1 MQYIKKDMGSYNL
14 HIIPTKKYKTIT
26 MKVLFHSPIIK
37 EEITMRNILSDI
49 LLQSTKKYSSKREMI
64 IESENLYAVDIY
76 NNTQRW
82 GNYVL
87 TSFILQ
93 GLKDEYTE
101 EGNFEKAIEFLSE
114 ILFNPDVTSNA
125 FQNEKLELVKN
136 NCEVT
141 MKSIKEDPQGYANIR
156 LKEAYDKTGPISY
169 RMIGYQED
177 LERVNNKNLYQYYK
191 KMIENDFVDIFI
203 VGDVEVENCISMIKK
218 YFKFRKVKKKK
229 ISYEVKPKITR
240 KKLIAKEQN
249 QTTQSRLAIACS
261 IGTLK
266 EQEKNYALVLANI
279 ILGGGIDSKLFQKV
293 REKYS
298 LCYTIYSTVS
308 KLDNTLVIQAGIDR
322 ESYEKTTELITKILE
337 SMKKGSFS
345 VKDIK
350 TAKEYYASSIKTI
363 EENPMNVIREIQTEE
378 ILGIEPYEERM
389 KKIEKITKKQII
401 KVLKKIKID
410 TVYLLEGDKS

>member
-49 LLQSTKKYSSKREMI
+49 LLQSTSQYSSKREMI
-64 IESENLYAVDIY
+64 IESEELYAIDIY

-82 GNYVL
+82 GNYIL

-93 GLKDEYTE
+93 CLNDEYTE
-101 EGNFEKAIEFLSE
+101 IGNFEKAVEFFSK
-114 ILFNPDVTSNA
+114 ILFSPNITSNA

-141 MKSIKEDPQGYANIR
+141 IKSIKEDSEGYAAIR

-169 RMIGYQED
+169 RMIGYQKD
-177 LERVNNKNLYQYYK
+177 LEKVNTKNLYQYYK

-203 VGDVEVENCISMIKK
+203 VGDVEEEKIVPMIKK

-229 ISYEVKPKITR
+229 ESYEIKPKVTR
-240 KKLIAKEQN
+240 KKLLTKEEH

-261 IGTLK
+261 VGKLNDN
-266 EQEKNYALVLANI
+266 EKNYAFVLANLI
-279 ILGGGIDSKLFQKV
+279 FGGGIDSKLFQKV

-298 LCYTIYSTVS
+298 LCYTIYSSIS
-308 KLDNTLVIQAGIDR
+308 KLDNTLIIYAGIDK
-322 ESYEKTTELITKILE
+322 ENYEKTVELITKILE
-337 SMKKGSFS
+337 SMKKGTFNA
-345 VKDIK
+345 KDIK
-350 TAKEYYASSIKTI
+350 TAKEFYASSLRTI
-363 EENPMNVIREIQTEE
+363 EENPMNLIREYQTEE
-378 ILGIEPYEERM
+378 ILGLDSYQERM
-389 KKIEKITKKQII
+389 KKINLVTKKQII
-401 KVLKKIKID
+401 KVFKKIKID
-410 TVYLLEGDKS
+410 TIYLLEGDKS